1 MEFGALSCTPFPDCQ
16 LCIFNSKCLAFKKN
30 KVDLIPVK
38 TQKKKI
44 RKRYFNY
51 LVFKG
56 NDGKTLINQR
66 TEKDIWYK
74 LYQFPLIEKDV
85 LVDDILSS
93 SDFSE
98 YLKNNK
104 LKISNTKHK
113 IIRYKHVLSHQH
125 LFIAFYLI
133 NLNTVI
139 NDGYY
144 ISNLN
149 DFTFPVPISNF
160 ISKYLI

>member
-1 MEFGALSCTPFPDCQ
+1 M
-16 LCIFNSKCLAFKKN
+16 AFKKN
-30 KVDLIPVK
+30 KVGLIPIK

-44 RKRYFNY
+44 RNRYFNY
-51 LVFKG
+51 LVFKD
-56 NDGKTLINQR
+56 NDGKTFINQR

-74 LYQFPLIEKDV
+74 LYQFPLIEQDA
-85 LVDDILSS
+85 LVDDITSS

-98 YLKNNK
+98 YLVNNK
-104 LKISNTKHK
+104 LKITNSKHK
-113 IIRYKHVLSHQH
+113 IIRYKHILSHQN

-139 NDGYY
+139 NDGHD

-160 ISKYLI
+160 INKYLI

>member
-1 MEFGALSCTPFPDCQ
+1 MEFGALICTPFPDCQ

-30 KVDLIPVK
+30 KVDLMPVK
-38 TQKKKI
+38 IKKKKI
-44 RKRYFNY
+44 RNRYFNY
-51 LVFKG
+51 LVFLG
-56 NDGKTLINQR
+56 NNGRTYINQR
-66 TEKDIWYK
+66 KEKDIWYK

-85 LVDDILSS
+85 LIDNILLG

-104 LKISNTKHK
+104 LKISNTEHK
-113 IIRYKHVLSHQH
+113 IIRYEHVLSHQN

-139 NDGYY
+139 NGGYK

>member
-1 MEFGALSCTPFPDCQ
+1 M
-16 LCIFNSKCLAFKKN
+16 K
-30 KVDLIPVK
+30 
-38 TQKKKI
+38 
-44 RKRYFNY
+44 KRYFNY
-51 LVFKG
+51 LIFK
-56 NDGKTLINQR
+56 NRLDQKIIIQR
-66 TEKDIWYK
+66 LKKDIWFK

-85 LVDDILSS
+85 LVDDISLS

-98 YLKNNK
+98 YLTNNK
-104 LKISNTKHK
+104 LKISNAKHK

-139 NDGYY
+139 NDGHD

-160 ISKYLI
+160 INKYLI